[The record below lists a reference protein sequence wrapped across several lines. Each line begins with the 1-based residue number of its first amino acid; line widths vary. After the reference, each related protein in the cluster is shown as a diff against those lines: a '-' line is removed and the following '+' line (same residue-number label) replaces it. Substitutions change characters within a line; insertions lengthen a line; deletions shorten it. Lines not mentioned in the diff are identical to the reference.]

1 MNTVRCT
8 AVLGVNKEYTLEE
21 FAERLMRDL
30 ESIYHNNADRDF
42 ISFNVLASKT
52 CYREEWGCPR
62 EGETTFSLEAV
73 ANPIFVEDID
83 ENRMPELERE
93 CKSISRLINRSHLAE
108 IQKAFFVTHFFL
120 LYIALKENS
129 YFDNIYKQK

>member
-1 MNTVRCT
+1 MEDIMNTIRCT
-8 AVLGVNKEYTLEE
+8 AVLGVNREYTLEE

-73 ANPIFVEDID
+73 ANPIFVEDI
-83 ENRMPELERE
+83 ERWKNNCIFYIQEL
-93 CKSISRLINRSHLAE
+93 
-108 IQKAFFVTHFFL
+108 QKIH
-120 LYIALKENS
+120 
-129 YFDNIYKQK
+129 KQKTVSILFQNVEMVYSTLSM